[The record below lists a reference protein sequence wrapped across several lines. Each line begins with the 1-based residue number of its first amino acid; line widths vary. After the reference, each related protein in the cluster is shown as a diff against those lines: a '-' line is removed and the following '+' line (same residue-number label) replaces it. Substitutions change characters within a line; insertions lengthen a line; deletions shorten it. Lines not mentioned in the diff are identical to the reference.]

1 MIYYMYIFDEVDFF
15 VIWRMH
21 HREKGPGTDVS
32 QRGNMGHFLGG
43 GDLDTLKELC
53 AK

>member
-1 MIYYMYIFDEVDFF
+1 MYIFDEVDFF
-15 VIWRMH
+15 VIWRMRH
-21 HREKGPGTDVS
+21 HEKGPGTDVS
-32 QRGNMGHFLGG
+32 MGHFSG